1 MAKLLTA
8 IEATEIPTGSV
19 LWIEYWFD
27 GITACEAF
35 LDDFDISQRDVLVN
49 SRKEYIVAG
58 AEDLKNDIRESFAN
72 HWKIKKFR
80 FWDDYPSKEESDA
93 EKEWYE

>member
-8 IEATEIPTGSV
+8 NDAIQMPIGDV

-27 GITACEAF
+27 GIFACEPF
-35 LDDFDISQRDVLVN
+35 LNDIDNSQKDVITN
-49 SRKEYIVAG
+49 ARKEYIVAG
-58 AEDLKNDIRESFAN
+58 EEDLKNDIRESFSE
-72 HWKIKKFR
+72 HWKVKKFR
-80 FWDDYPSKEESDA
+80 FWDGYPTKEESDT